1 MKFTLY
7 SYLLS
12 LCVLSGCSNISSQN
26 NHHIVNDVLESSYQD
41 IDNSLSKRRSNL
53 LFNNDEVANNCNSYF
68 LLNSKYDVDE
78 SVYNQQVKSEY
89 LICDALEILLNSSSV
104 TNSIINDSSFGE
116 KLASKLDLRTFPSSL
131 HRAGTEKAHT
141 LKSIFPEQFKS
152 FDNVVEVETEDWAFT
167 IEAVAMAKI
176 NDNSLPD
183 WIVWVLDES
192 KSGNYRGYSTL
203 IIYDPEERKNI
214 KATVYPQVCGSVC

>member
-7 SYLLS
+7 SSLLS
-12 LCVLSGCSNISSQN
+12 ICFLSGCSSVSSHN
-26 NHHIVNDVLESSYQD
+26 NHHIVNDVLKSSYQD
-41 IDNSLSKRRSNL
+41 IAHSLSKSRGNL
-53 LFNNDEVANNCNSYF
+53 LFNNGEVANNCNSYF
-68 LLNSKYDVDE
+68 LLNTKYDVDE

-89 LICDALEILLNSSSV
+89 LICDALEILINASSV
-104 TNSIINDSSFGE
+104 SNSKINDLSFGG

-131 HRAGTEKAHT
+131 YRTGTEEAHT

-152 FDNVVEVETEDWAFT
+152 FKNVVEVETEDWAFT
-167 IEAVAMAKI
+167 LEAVAMAKI
-176 NDNSLPD
+176 NNNSLPD

-203 IIYDPEERKNI
+203 IIYDPEEQKQL
-214 KATVYPQVCGSVC
+214 KATVYPKVCGSAC

>member
-7 SYLLS
+7 SSLLS

-26 NHHIVNDVLESSYQD
+26 NHYIVNDVLESSYQD
-41 IDNSLSKRRSNL
+41 IDKSLSESRSNL
-53 LFNNDEVANNCNSYF
+53 LFDNDEVANNCSSYF

-104 TNSIINDSSFGE
+104 TNSKINDLSLGK

-131 HRAGTEKAHT
+131 HRAGTEEAHT
-141 LKSIFPEQFKS
+141 LKSIFPEQFKY

-203 IIYDPEERKNI
+203 IIYDPEEKKQI
-214 KATVYPQVCGSVC
+214 KATAYPKVCGSVC